1 MQKST
6 LVIFTGLPGTG
17 KTTLSE
23 RLSNELNIPLIAK
36 DAIKEL
42 MFDELG
48 WSNKE
53 FTTKL
58 AHATFRI
65 MDYVIEGQL
74 RAGNNLIVES
84 NFMPRLAS
92 DKFKNWQQDYNY
104 NVIQIVCRTDLEAL
118 AKRCHERSLANRHPG
133 HGDRSSVEEHR
144 RLLAQRVENDE
155 DQPLDLSSKIY
166 VLDTTDF
173 GSIDFEGL
181 VAEITCDDI
190 NAMN

>member
-6 LVIFTGLPGTG
+6 LIIFTGLPGTG

-36 DAIKEL
+36 DAIKEM

-48 WSNKE
+48 WATKE

-58 AHATFRI
+58 TLTTFQI

-84 NFMPRLAS
+84 NFMPRLS
-92 DKFKNWQQDYNY
+92 NDRFQNWQQKYNC
-104 NVIQIVCRTDLEAL
+104 NVIQIVCRTDLKVL
-118 AKRCHERSLANRHPG
+118 AKRCHERSLTNRHPG
-133 HGDRSSVEEHR
+133 HGDKSSVAGHMSS
-144 RLLAQRVENDE
+144 LAGRIKNGEN
-155 DQPLDLSSKIY
+155 QPLDLSSKIY

-173 GSIDFEGL
+173 GSIGFEGL
-181 VAEITCDDI
+181 VAEITCEDI